1 MPFYYELFCPVAI
14 FLGRLQGA
22 DLTQALAIQAGWVLV
37 LWAAADLMWK
47 RGLGHYQAV
56 GG

>member
-1 MPFYYELFCPVAI
+1 M
-14 FLGRLQGA
+14 
-22 DLTQALAIQAGWVLV
+22 QALAIQAGWLFVAWM
-37 LWAAADLMWK
+37 WARFMQR

>member
-1 MPFYYELFCPVAI
+1 M
-14 FLGRLQGA
+14 
-22 DLTQALAIQAGWVLV
+22 QALAIQAGWLFVAWM
-37 LWAAADLMWK
+37 WARFMWK

>member
-1 MPFYYELFCPVAI
+1 MLE
-14 FLGRLQGA
+14 
-22 DLTQALAIQAGWVLV
+22 ALAIQTGWLIAT
-37 LWAAADLMWK
+37 WAVAHLMWR

>member
-1 MPFYYELFCPVAI
+1 MA
-14 FLGRLQGA
+14 
-22 DLTQALAIQAGWVLV
+22 QALAIQAGWVLIG
-37 LWAAADLMWK
+37 WAGAHFMWK

>member
-1 MPFYYELFCPVAI
+1 ME
-14 FLGRLQGA
+14 RLRGTEMA
-22 DLTQALAIQAGWVLV
+22 QALAIQAGWVV
-37 LWAAADLMWK
+37 VGWGAARLMWQ

>member
-1 MPFYYELFCPVAI
+1 ME
-14 FLGRLQGA
+14 RLRGA
-22 DLTQALAIQAGWVLV
+22 EMGQALAIQFGWLV
-37 LWAAADLMWK
+37 VTWATARFMWN

>member
-1 MPFYYELFCPVAI
+1 ME
-14 FLGRLQGA
+14 RLRGA
-22 DLTQALAIQAGWVLV
+22 EMGQALAIQAGWL
-37 LWAAADLMWK
+37 LLTWAAASFMWK